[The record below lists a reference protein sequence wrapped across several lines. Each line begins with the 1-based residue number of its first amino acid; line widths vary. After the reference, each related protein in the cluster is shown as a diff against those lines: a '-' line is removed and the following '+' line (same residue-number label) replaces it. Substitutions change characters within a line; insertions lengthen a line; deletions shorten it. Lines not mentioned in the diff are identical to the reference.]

1 MSLSHPLC
9 PRRSGARLSALLPSA
24 MLMLFAM
31 GAFASLP
38 AANAANAAPAAV
50 RVEPLPAQ
58 PLIERARDGQQLDF
72 DLLFHNPGSAA
83 LELIGLELAWFD
95 RDGRFAGQRRLDRN
109 GDSATMSILTVPN
122 RTLPAGGRLV
132 VFNPFARFPADA
144 WLGDLR
150 VEAVFRAG
158 ADGPEQRVALRL
170 APRTF
175 APATPLSLPLKGE
188 VFIHDGHD
196 LNAHHR
202 RLDITGGMTTHF
214 GIAGNF
220 MRHAHDFVVTDA
232 QGRLFLD
239 DGARPEDWFG
249 WGVPVLSGGDGVVL
263 RARDGMRDNRKG
275 EPPPF
280 DQAAIM
286 QDLTL
291 FLGNHVLVDHGNGEF
306 SLFAHLKQGSVAV
319 APGQEVARGEPLG
332 AMGMSGDAF
341 LVHLHY
347 QLQSGPAFEEGL
359 PAIFEGVRVRT
370 GDGWS
375 APYTGTVDSGDVVEA
390 AAR

>member
-1 MSLSHPLC
+1 MSLTFRPIAPKPLAGSRIAC
-9 PRRSGARLSALLPSA
+9 RSIAHDAARLSATLMVALLAAASA
-24 MLMLFAM
+24 L
-31 GAFASLP
+31 
-38 AANAANAAPAAV
+38 AAEV
-50 RVEPLPAQ
+50 RVESLPAQ
-58 PLIERARDGQQLDF
+58 PLVELARHSRQLDF
-72 DLLFHNPGSAA
+72 DLLFHNPGGES
-83 LELIGLELAWFD
+83 LELVGLELSWFD
-95 RDGRFAGQRRLDRN
+95 RNGRFAGQRRLDRN
-109 GDSATMSILTVPN
+109 GDSTTMSILTVPN

-144 WLGDLR
+144 WLGDVR
-150 VEAVFRAG
+150 VDAVFRAG
-158 ADGPEQRVALRL
+158 ADGPHQRVSVRL

-175 APATPLSLPLKGE
+175 MPATPLSLPLHGE
-188 VFIHDGHD
+188 VFVHDGHD

-214 GIAGNF
+214 GITGNF
-220 MRHAHDFVVTDA
+220 MRHALDFVVTDA
-232 QGRLFLD
+232 QGRLFRD

-249 WGVPVLSGGDGVVL
+249 WGTPVLATGDGVVL

-291 FLGNHVLVDHGNGEF
+291 FLGNHVVVDHGNGEF

-319 APGQEVARGEPLG
+319 KPGQKIARGEPLG

-359 PAIFEGVRVRT
+359 PALFERVRVRT

-375 APYTGTVDSGDVVEA
+375 APYNGTIDSGDVVEA
-390 AAR
+390 LAR

>member
-1 MSLSHPLC
+1 MSLTFRPIAPKPLAGSRIAC
-9 PRRSGARLSALLPSA
+9 RSIAHDAARLSATLMVALLAAASA
-24 MLMLFAM
+24 L
-31 GAFASLP
+31 
-38 AANAANAAPAAV
+38 AAEV
-50 RVEPLPAQ
+50 RVESLPAQ
-58 PLIERARDGQQLDF
+58 PLVELARDSRQLDF
-72 DLLFHNPGSAA
+72 DLLFHNPGGES
-83 LELIGLELAWFD
+83 LELVGLELSWFD
-95 RDGRFAGQRRLDRN
+95 RNGRFAGQRRLDRN
-109 GDSATMSILTVPN
+109 GDSTTMSILTVPN

-150 VEAVFRAG
+150 VEAVFVAG
-158 ADGPEQRVALRL
+158 DDKREQRIALRL
-170 APRTF
+170 APRVF
-175 APATPLSLPLKGE
+175 EPATPLSLPLKGE
-188 VFIHDGHD
+188 VFVHDGHD
-196 LNAHHR
+196 LDAHHR

-214 GIAGNF
+214 GITGNF
-220 MRHAHDFVVTDA
+220 MRHALDFVVTDER
-232 QGRLFLD
+232 GRLFRA

-249 WGVPVLSGGDGVVL
+249 WGAPVFATGDGVVL

-291 FLGNHVLVDHGNGEF
+291 FLGNHVVVDHGNGEF

-319 APGQEVARGEPLG
+319 KPGQKVARGEPLG

-359 PAIFEGVRVRT
+359 PALFERVRVRT

-375 APYTGTVDSGDVVEA
+375 APYNGTIDSGDVVEA
-390 AAR
+390 LAR

>member
-1 MSLSHPLC
+1 MSLSHPHS

-24 MLMLFAM
+24 MLMSFAM
-31 GAFASLP
+31 GAFASPP
-38 AANAANAAPAAV
+38 AAGAANAAPAGV
-50 RVEPLPAQ
+50 QVEPLPAQ
-58 PLIERARDGQQLDF
+58 PLVERARDSQQLDF
-72 DLLFHNPGSAA
+72 DLLFHNPGSTE

-95 RDGRFAGQRRLDRN
+95 RGGRFAGQRRLDRN

-122 RTLPAGGRLV
+122 RALPAGGRLV

-175 APATPLSLPLKGE
+175 APATPLSLPLQGE
-188 VFIHDGHD
+188 VFVHDGHD

-214 GIAGNF
+214 GITGNF

-232 QGRLFLD
+232 QGRLFRN

-249 WGVPVLSGGDGVVL
+249 WGTPVLATGDGVVL

-306 SLFAHLKQGSVAV
+306 SLFAHLRQGSVAV
-319 APGQEVARGEPLG
+319 TPGQKVARGESLG

-375 APYTGTVDSGDVVEA
+375 VPYTGTVDSGDVVEA